1 MIKHSVR
8 PFVVAVLLCFSLSYS
23 LTSSADDAN
32 TLPVTIVTTADYQ
45 IGAEG
50 LPDSRQR
57 SKSRA
62 VTASG
67 AQTKRQLVSLY
78 GGESGDRIPERG
90 YLTDVVWGEKTTYPA
105 AAADVQAITHERILY
120 YSFNIGRW
128 KRKLNSET
136 SVLTRAFM
144 TQPLLVFLFD
154 QDKATLAAQLV
165 TTPLFKQA
173 VTMHK
178 QQVIDP
184 TRINSPLLNDLI
196 AALGEQGV
204 TNISTAQQQISTQ
217 SLQAEITRQA
227 KSLRSTKPISP
238 NLTFT
243 DSSPEFNVF
252 DGLSVSG
259 NKASQLNFDSY
270 SALYYGIQPLSE
282 FKNTKGGFWTN
293 VGRHFTN
300 VPLIEPVSGWLD
312 KDAIKDYVTTWGED
326 AAYSKPT
333 PLELAAISDQL
344 TEDHLNQPVNVAI
357 FRNNP
362 YVLFDAPQ
370 SMNIMTAVAMITK
383 VTGQAAAVFKPKLA
397 KDLMA
402 NLQTVLKK
410 TKAFQEWFGL
420 TYSVVSAGQQLLCT
434 LQEQHEG
441 ICGDALQKI
450 EKLAKMLPDA
460 IGTVDTLLKKE
471 AASKNPDAFT
481 SKTST
486 YCSTGLALDLAA
498 SFFAPIEAVNDGSK
512 KFRFTLCTL
521 DKVFTQPLL
530 AMVETVL
537 PDDYAKLDYHK
548 YNSVHLT
555 ADYLARTR
563 GWPAF
568 VKPVTANMRLES
580 LTAKLFIKKSID
592 VKGIL
597 TSSIVAM
604 QSVTDATKFL
614 QDVANNKV
622 EMQPLV
628 VHLWQGLQAYLV
640 KSGQTMLADLAYDTL
655 MALTP
660 GKYLQLAYT
669 IGNDGSKLAWD
680 WMTDPA
686 VIKLTMTRTQKTDP
700 DTKAVTDMLNL
711 SNTLPDMKGIRYLT
725 IPIEDAAA
733 FPIKPAKVLDYSD
746 GVKDAGSMGSDRLL
760 AVSSAA
766 DTNHLLVY
774 SDFQASVENQSAYPV
789 EDNDRVKQLL
799 KDGKISLRWHVKRF
813 NKAADIAVL
822 PYTERNA
829 GNAFNGSNND
839 IDTPV
844 KKGWT
849 WWTDPII
856 SLKNSKN
863 PLQQPAVLGD
873 AQTKFYALDFTE
885 VYRNQ
890 VGDTQAYPLKHKTP
904 GIYSDYTHIQVKDG
918 AAETLFQNTFNI
930 YVLPNL
936 NAVTA
941 PGSQT
946 QINLNGSLKKSSR
959 IYCEEDTCT
968 KNGELQLNFANSPVW
983 DQIGRNGL
991 WAVWMQADGIMASE
1005 PIAVRTTAGGTVT
1018 STLRI
1023 PEDININA
1031 DYLIIY
1037 EDVMNAYLQHSGR
1050 AKVEVLRTAF
1060 MQRIRAN
1067 NRRYPVIALNL
1078 KELKDTVPTFTP
1090 LLKPVDSDNDGV
1102 PDTLDAF
1109 PNNPQYSYDTD
1120 ADTMPDEWENQYGLD
1135 IFTDD
1140 SPLDLDND
1148 GISNLDEFKGGTDPA
1163 FLPLTLTGVTGD
1175 KQVALTWNPIKE
1187 AAYVLCYATETI
1199 GDVNNCLNY
1208 AGGKLV
1214 NVTGSGTQYT
1224 VKGLTNGKNYY
1235 FRVNAE
1241 NNVQTLAISNLLT
1254 ATPGKAYG
1262 LNDTGISAAQCYQ
1275 LDSNALVACTGEA
1288 AQALNKKQDGMMGR
1302 DLTQNN
1308 SSDGHLGFSFTKISA
1323 TGAALPV
1330 TAGSWAC
1337 VKDNVT
1343 GLLWEN
1349 KTADGGLHDGSHR
1362 YTNYSADYGSGN
1374 LGAASDA
1381 SGFVAAVNQQGLC
1394 GASNWRLPSAD
1405 ELQSIVD
1412 YGVAYPGPTID
1423 SAFFP
1428 NTQNYAFWS
1437 SSPYVGGA
1445 DYAWGVYFG
1454 DGNVYGSGRGLSFAV
1469 RLVRASQ

>member
-1 MIKHSVR
+1 MSKHPVR
-8 PFVVAVLLCFSLSYS
+8 PFIFPVLLYFSISYS
-23 LTSSADDAN
+23 LPSLADEPSH
-32 TLPVTIVTTADYQ
+32 LPVTMVTTADYQ

-57 SKSRA
+57 SKSRVIA
-62 VTASG
+62 SSG

-78 GGESGDRIPERG
+78 GGESGERIPERG

-105 AAADVQAITHERILY
+105 ATADVQAITHERILY
-120 YSFNIGRW
+120 YSFNIGQW
-128 KRKLNSET
+128 KRQLNSET

-144 TQPLLVFLFD
+144 TQPLLVFLAD
-154 QDKATLAAQLV
+154 EDKTAVAAQLV

-173 VTMHK
+173 VTLHK

-184 TRINSPLLNDLI
+184 VRINHRLLSDLI

-204 TNISTAQQQISTQ
+204 TNISTAQQKISTQ

-227 KSLRSTKPISP
+227 KGLRSTKPISP

-259 NKASQLNFDSY
+259 NKASQLDFQSY

-282 FKNTKGGFWTN
+282 FKETKGGFWTN
-293 VGRHFTN
+293 VGRHFSN

-312 KDAIKDYVTTWGED
+312 KDAIKDYVTTWGKD

-333 PLELAAISDQL
+333 PLDLAAISDQL

-362 YVLFDAPQ
+362 YVYFDAPQ

-383 VTGQAAAVFKPKLA
+383 VTGQAAAVFNPKLA
-397 KDLMA
+397 KSLMGS
-402 NLQTVLKK
+402 LQTVLKK
-410 TKAFQEWFGL
+410 TKAFREWFGL

-471 AASKNPDAFT
+471 AQLKNPDAFT
-481 SKTST
+481 SKTSS

-498 SFFAPIEAVNDGSK
+498 SFFAPIEAVDDGSK

-537 PDDYAKLDYHK
+537 PDDYAKLDYHH

-555 ADYLARTR
+555 ADYLVRTR

-614 QDVANNKV
+614 QDVGNNKV
-622 EMQPLV
+622 EMQTLV
-628 VHLWQGLQAYLV
+628 VPLWDALQNYLA
-640 KSGQTMLADLAYDTL
+640 KNGQAMLGNLAYDTL

-686 VIKLTMTRTQKTDP
+686 VIKLTMTRTQKIDP
-700 DTKAVTDMLNL
+700 DTKVVTDMLNL

-725 IPIEDAAA
+725 LPDAANS
-733 FPIKPAKVLDYSD
+733 VLDFSD

-813 NKAADIAVL
+813 DKAADIAIL
-822 PYTERNA
+822 PYTERNV
-829 GNAFNGSNND
+829 GNAFKGSNND

-856 SLKNSKN
+856 NLKNSTN

-873 AQTKFYALDFTE
+873 ARTKFYALDFTE

-890 VGDTQAYPLKHKTP
+890 VLDTQAYPLKHKTP
-904 GIYSDYTHIQVKDG
+904 GIYSDYTHIQVKEG
-918 AAETLFQNTFNI
+918 AAETLYQNTFNV

-936 NAVTA
+936 NAVLD
-941 PGSQT
+941 PNSPT
-946 QINLNGSLKKSSR
+946 QKTHDLDARLNEASWL
-959 IYCEEDTCT
+959 YCEESTCIQ
-968 KNGELQLNFANSPVW
+968 NGELQLNFANSGVW
-983 DQIGRNGL
+983 DQIGQNGL
-991 WAVWMQADGIMASE
+991 WAVWLQANGVIASE
-1005 PIAVRTTAGGTVT
+1005 PVAVRLGSGGTIT
-1018 STLRI
+1018 TPLHI
-1023 PEDININA
+1023 PEDININS
-1031 DYLIIY
+1031 DYLLVY
-1037 EDVMNAYLQHSGR
+1037 EDVMNGYLQHSGKS
-1050 AKVEVLRTAF
+1050 KVTVLQKAF
-1060 MQRIRAN
+1060 TQRKATN
-1067 NRRYPVIALNL
+1067 PRYPVIAVKLSTLNRT
-1078 KELKDTVPTFTP
+1078 DIP
-1090 LLKPVDSDNDGV
+1090 LLKPLDSDSDGV
-1102 PDTLDAF
+1102 IDEQDAC
-1109 PNNPQYSYDTD
+1109 PNDFNYAYDAD
-1120 ADTMPDEWENQYGLD
+1120 QDTMPDEWEDFYGLA
-1135 IFTDD
+1135 IGLDD
-1140 SPLDLDND
+1140 RALDTDND
-1148 GISNLDEFKGGTDPA
+1148 GVSNLNEFNAKTDPTHLA
-1163 FLPLTLTGVTGD
+1163 
-1175 KQVALTWNPIKE
+1175 VAT
-1187 AAYVLCYATETI
+1187 
-1199 GDVNNCLNY
+1199 
-1208 AGGKLV
+1208 
-1214 NVTGSGTQYT
+1214 
-1224 VKGLTNGKNYY
+1224 
-1235 FRVNAE
+1235 
-1241 NNVQTLAISNLLT
+1241 
-1254 ATPGKAYG
+1254 
-1262 LNDTGISAAQCYQ
+1262 
-1275 LDSNALVACTGEA
+1275 
-1288 AQALNKKQDGMMGR
+1288 
-1302 DLTQNN
+1302 
-1308 SSDGHLGFSFTKISA
+1308 
-1323 TGAALPV
+1323 
-1330 TAGSWAC
+1330 TAGDQQVTLSWQKPLDTQTQAICWAAKPLAQPVSSC
-1337 VKDNVT
+1337 VTTDNSPST
-1343 GLLWEN
+1343 H
-1349 KTADGGLHDGSHR
+1349 KYLHK
-1362 YTNYSADYGSGN
+1362 
-1374 LGAASDA
+1374 
-1381 SGFVAAVNQQGLC
+1381 
-1394 GASNWRLPSAD
+1394 
-1405 ELQSIVD
+1405 
-1412 YGVAYPGPTID
+1412 
-1423 SAFFP
+1423 FP
-1428 NTQNYAFWS
+1428 KEMA
-1437 SSPYVGGA
+1437 
-1445 DYAWGVYFG
+1445 
-1454 DGNVYGSGRGLSFAV
+1454 
-1469 RLVRASQ
+1469 